1 MKALN
6 PWVRFAFGNVLYEP
20 APLVPCPHFILLVC
34 GLVLVNA
41 FWDVH
46 LPAILR
52 LFRSKDTKEL
62 QRIKVCFVKFQ
73 TRLWFITI
81 TSVEM
86 PKSDPGLMRKRKKG
100 PILSSR
106 LEARG
111 SCLDVLWSTSPII
124 RFSYTVPDIADNTT
138 MPLVFFDQIWNGE
151 DWNCQFPSH
160 ASDILHGSRVKWGA
174 FDIGQKF
181 WKPRILFAKGMFFA
195 VIGGW

>member
-1 MKALN
+1 MIC
-6 PWVRFAFGNVLYEP
+6 NVF
-20 APLVPCPHFILLVC
+20 V
-34 GLVLVNA
+34 
-41 FWDVH
+41 DVH

-138 MPLVFFDQIWNGE
+138 MPFVFFDQIWNGE